1 MNKYSDDT
9 DNFEAK
15 NLKYW
20 SNFYAKE
27 GFIHNE

>member
-1 MNKYSDDT
+1 MNKLPDDT
-9 DNFEAK
+9 ENLEAK

-27 GFIHNE
+27 GEY